1 MEQGQENASGE
12 VPQPVVEGIE
22 EKPNVVGTDEQP
34 TVEPTEQPEVESA
47 ERPTAEPTEPVEQPV
62 TEPAEPAEQ
71 PAAEPAEQPKVESI
85 EPTEQPKAEEPDK
98 ATEQK
103 VSKKNKTLVGLLVV
117 LILAIAGVS
126 TWLLIP
132 KTPNEP
138 KNDQTNSETTVEQV
152 SKLTLKGNGLSDF
165 DFSFLKL
172 NNNSENIIYSPLSIK
187 YALGMLADGADENS
201 KTQIT
206 NLLGS
211 YQPKAYLNS
220 ANLSLANAMF
230 VREESGFSDLIKD
243 SYTSDLKTKYG
254 ASVVYDSFKS
264 PNNANKWVGDKT
276 LGIINDVFN
285 EDNFNTEKD
294 FALVNALA
302 IDMEW
307 NNQLQCTEDVRR
319 ATYQSDKEGLACKYY
334 SVRYKHEDYLEYI
347 NVVWDDDEFSK
358 LLFNNE
364 QEVRVAKIGASAN
377 RYDIIKEL
385 GEDYIRETV
394 QTEYEKWLPDNKK
407 EDEDYPFN
415 LDEYMEE
422 LAANHGK
429 MDESTDFL
437 FYDSESERVF
447 AKDLMNYDGITL
459 EYVGIMPK
467 TEELSSYI
475 NNLDAEKVTNIIGN
489 LKVSSSIDN
498 YKDGVVTKVYG
509 SIPFFKYSY
518 DMKGFK
524 NNLKEL
530 GVTDVFNEDAADLTN
545 MVDLSETDD
554 NAYIMDASHKADID
568 FSNNGIKAAAVTV
581 VDGGMGATAG
591 GFDYKWEVPVE
602 EIDLTFDKPFMF
614 IIRDKASGEVWF
626 TGAVYTI

>member
-12 VPQPVVEGIE
+12 VPQPIVEGVE
-22 EKPNVVGTDEQP
+22 EKPNTVEPAEEP
-34 TVEPTEQPEVESA
+34 TVEPAEEPTTEVAELAEQP
-47 ERPTAEPTEPVEQPV
+47 TTEPTEPVEPVEQPIAEAV
-62 TEPAEPAEQ
+62 KPAEQPTAEPAE
-71 PAAEPAEQPKVESI
+71 KSS
-85 EPTEQPKAEEPDK
+85 AEEPEK
-98 ATEQK
+98 ATDAK
-103 VSKKNKTLVGLLVV
+103 TSKKNGALISLLVV
-117 LILAIAGVS
+117 LILAVAGVM
-126 TWLLIP
+126 TWCLVP
-132 KTPNEP
+132 KTPDGP
-138 KNDQTNSETTVEQV
+138 KNDQTSSDTSIEQV
-152 SKLTLKGNGLSDF
+152 SKLTLKDNGLSDF
-165 DFSFLKL
+165 DFTFLKL
-172 NNNSENIIYSPLSIK
+172 NNNSKNIIYSPLSIK
-187 YALGMLADGADENS
+187 YALGMLADGADGNS

-243 SYTSDLKTKYG
+243 SYTNDLKAKYG

-264 PNNANKWVGDKT
+264 PDNANKWVNDKT
-276 LGIINDVFN
+276 LGIINDIFN

-307 NNQLQCTEDVRR
+307 NNQLQCTEDILRT
-319 ATYQSDKEGLACKYY
+319 TYQPNREGLACKYY

-347 NVVWDDDEFSK
+347 NVVWDDDKFSK

-407 EDEDYPFN
+407 EDEDYHFN

-467 TEELSSYI
+467 TEELSGYI
-475 NNLDAEKVTNIIGN
+475 NNLDAEKVTNIIDN

-530 GVTDVFNEDAADLTN
+530 GVTDVFNENAADLTN

-554 NAYIMDASHKADID
+554 NAYIMGASHKADID

-581 VDGGMGATAG
+581 VDGGMGAAAG
-591 GFDYKWEVPVE
+591 GFDYKWDVPVE

-626 TGAVYTI
+626 TGAVYNI